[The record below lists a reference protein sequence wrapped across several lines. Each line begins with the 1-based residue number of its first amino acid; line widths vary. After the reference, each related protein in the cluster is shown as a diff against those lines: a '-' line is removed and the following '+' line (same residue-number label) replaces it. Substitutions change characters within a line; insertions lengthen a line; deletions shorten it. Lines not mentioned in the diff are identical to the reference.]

1 MATISGRVVFDRD
14 RSATINA
21 GDSGI
26 ANVPVV
32 LQNTAS
38 GLRLVVLT
46 DANGNYS
53 FINVPNGDYRIVQSF
68 GTPGGVPT
76 PGNFNNAVVGPVPV
90 GTNPPISF
98 VTNPPPGSTNLDSL
112 TPDTLLVTVTGE
124 DLTNE
129 NFLDGPVIYT
139 PIQNIL
145 DPCVSVSNVNLINV
159 ADNGTFGFFPPGTP
173 ANTGAPV
180 EPYPGVTP
188 DFTYVLPDP
197 TKFTPLDGE
206 YTVQNIMTNAM
217 SNQIGAWWRIADH
230 TTGNETGRMMVVN
243 GFNPGAVFF
252 RDVVSV
258 QPNTNYLFS
267 SWILNLFKVTGF
279 PNPELGVRILGSN
292 GDVLYSAT
300 LGAQIPVNINAPEWK
315 QIGTVINSQNNTSLT
330 VEFLSEGPA
339 VIGNDYA
346 IDDVS
351 LNEIQIPL
359 FIPVKTVSTPVA
371 NVGETVTYTVTLEN
385 TCTSPLTNV
394 FFKDNVPNGLS
405 FVPGS
410 VTVNGVSDVT
420 LDPNIGFSIPDIL
433 GGSTATVTFEAIVN
447 TVPTPNPTLNTATIN
462 YSYTPV
468 EGGIENNFT
477 VNSNTVPLEVGA
489 LADVSVVKTGSPDP
503 VIPGEVLTYTIDVMN
518 AGPSDA
524 QNVVLDDEIPSTI
537 IDPEF
542 SIDGGV
548 TFNPWPTIYDIGTL
562 LAGEIR
568 TILIRGTVASSATG
582 IISNIA
588 NVTSSTPD
596 PDLNNNTSIVNTEVN
611 ALADISV
618 VKTASPNPVNQGEIL
633 TYTIDVTNAGPADAQ
648 NVVLTDAIPLEIIGA
663 EFSTDGGVT
672 FSPWTGSFDI
682 GTLLNGQTRTVLI
695 RGTVSSLAIGT
706 IRNTAGVISSTPDP
720 DLNNNMS
727 TVDTEINTA
736 DVGVIKTSDLNPAF
750 PGQILTYTI
759 RVFNLGPAD
768 AQNVVLTDAIP
779 PEIVA
784 PEFSVDGGVTF
795 NPWPGSFNIGTLL
808 NGETRTILIRGTV
821 AASTSGIISNTAD
834 VTSTTPDPNP
844 DNNTSTVDIEVN
856 ALADISV
863 IKTGSPNPVMSG
875 ETLNYTIDVS
885 NFGPSLAENVTLS
898 DVIPPEITG
907 AEFSTDGGVTF
918 NPWPGSFNIG
928 TLLNGETRTILIRG
942 TVAPVAPGFIT
953 NTADVTSTTPDPNPS
968 NNTSTS
974 VIEVNESTQVADVGV
989 FKSVEMNPVTP
1000 GEMVVYPIRVSN
1012 FGPADAQNVILT
1024 DAIPPEIT
1032 GAEFSTDGGIT
1043 FNPWPG
1049 SFNIGTLT
1057 AGETR
1062 NILIRGT
1069 VSPSATGII
1078 SNTAEVS
1085 STTEDPNPSN
1095 NTSTVDVE
1103 VVPSADVSVT
1113 KTAAPNPVIPGEI
1126 LTYTIN
1132 VSNAGPSNAQNVV
1145 LTDVISSD
1153 IIAPEFSIDGGV
1165 TFNPW
1170 TGSFDIGTLPAGE
1183 TRTILIRGTVSSSA
1197 TGTITN
1203 TATITS
1209 STPDPNLDNN
1219 ESTIITEVN
1228 ALADILVVKTGSPNP
1243 IVTGEIL
1250 TYTIVVSNA
1259 GPADAQNVILNDEIS
1274 SNIIAPEF
1282 SIDGGVT
1289 FNPWPT
1295 IYVIGTLPAGETR
1308 TILIRGTVSPSA
1320 TGTITNTAG
1329 VISSTP
1335 DPNPDNNE
1343 STTMIEVNPAADIGV
1358 IKTSSPNPI
1367 MPGEILTYTIDVTN
1381 AGPADA
1387 QNVVLDDAISPDI
1400 IAPEFSIDGGVT
1412 FNPWPTI
1419 YVIGTLLAGETR
1431 TILIRG
1437 IVSPSATGVITN
1449 TAAVTSS
1456 TPDPNPN
1463 NNESTVNTEVS
1474 AVVSADIS
1482 VVKTAITK
1490 QVRPGDTVVYTIVVS
1505 NAGPSDAQNV
1515 VLTDTIPPEIIR
1527 PEFSIDGGVTFN
1539 PWPGSL
1545 DIGTLPAGASR
1556 TIIIRGKVVSSNT
1569 KCKCIT
1575 TITNIARV
1583 TSTTPDLNLSNN
1595 TSTATIKVCRCFI
1608 VCFKCRCCNKCKC
1621 DCKNEH

>member
-1 MATISGRVVFDRD
+1 
-14 RSATINA
+14 
-21 GDSGI
+21 
-26 ANVPVV
+26 
-32 LQNTAS
+32 
-38 GLRLVVLT
+38 
-46 DANGNYS
+46 
-53 FINVPNGDYRIVQSF
+53 
-68 GTPGGVPT
+68 
-76 PGNFNNAVVGPVPV
+76 
-90 GTNPPISF
+90 
-98 VTNPPPGSTNLDSL
+98 
-112 TPDTLLVTVTGE
+112 
-124 DLTNE
+124 
-129 NFLDGPVIYT
+129 
-139 PIQNIL
+139 
-145 DPCVSVSNVNLINV
+145 
-159 ADNGTFGFFPPGTP
+159 
-173 ANTGAPV
+173 
-180 EPYPGVTP
+180 
-188 DFTYVLPDP
+188 
-197 TKFTPLDGE
+197 
-206 YTVQNIMTNAM
+206 
-217 SNQIGAWWRIADH
+217 
-230 TTGNETGRMMVVN
+230 
-243 GFNPGAVFF
+243 
-252 RDVVSV
+252 
-258 QPNTNYLFS
+258 
-267 SWILNLFKVTGF
+267 
-279 PNPELGVRILGSN
+279 
-292 GDVLYSAT
+292 
-300 LGAQIPVNINAPEWK
+300 
-315 QIGTVINSQNNTSLT
+315 
-330 VEFLSEGPA
+330 
-339 VIGNDYA
+339 
-346 IDDVS
+346 
-351 LNEIQIPL
+351 
-359 FIPVKTVSTPVA
+359 
-371 NVGETVTYTVTLEN
+371 
-385 TCTSPLTNV
+385 
-394 FFKDNVPNGLS
+394 
-405 FVPGS
+405 
-410 VTVNGVSDVT
+410 
-420 LDPNIGFSIPDIL
+420 
-433 GGSTATVTFEAIVN
+433 
-447 TVPTPNPTLNTATIN
+447 
-462 YSYTPV
+462 
-468 EGGIENNFT
+468 
-477 VNSNTVPLEVGA
+477 
-489 LADVSVVKTGSPDP
+489 
-503 VIPGEVLTYTIDVMN
+503 
-518 AGPSDA
+518 
-524 QNVVLDDEIPSTI
+524 
-537 IDPEF
+537 
-542 SIDGGV
+542 
-548 TFNPWPTIYDIGTL
+548 
-562 LAGEIR
+562 
-568 TILIRGTVASSATG
+568 
-582 IISNIA
+582 
-588 NVTSSTPD
+588 
-596 PDLNNNTSIVNTEVN
+596 
-611 ALADISV
+611 
-618 VKTASPNPVNQGEIL
+618 
-633 TYTIDVTNAGPADAQ
+633 
-648 NVVLTDAIPLEIIGA
+648 
-663 EFSTDGGVT
+663 
-672 FSPWTGSFDI
+672 
-682 GTLLNGQTRTVLI
+682 
-695 RGTVSSLAIGT
+695 
-706 IRNTAGVISSTPDP
+706 
-720 DLNNNMS
+720 MS

-736 DVGVIKTSDLNPAF
+736 DISVIKTSDLNPAF

-759 RVFNLGPAD
+759 RVSNAGPAD
-768 AQNVVLTDAIP
+768 AQNVILTDAIP
-779 PEIVA
+779 PEIVG

-808 NGETRTILIRGTV
+808 NDETSTILIRGTV
-821 AASTSGIISNTAD
+821 AASASGIISNTAE

-863 IKTGSPNPVMSG
+863 IKAGSPNPVMSG
-875 ETLNYTIDVS
+875 ETLTYTIDVS

-898 DVIPPEITG
+898 DVIPPEIIG
-907 AEFSTDGGVTF
+907 AEFSTDGGITF
-918 NPWPGSFNIG
+918 NPWIGSLDIG

-1000 GEMVVYPIRVSN
+1000 EEMVVYPIRVSN

-1049 SFNIGTLT
+1049 SFDIGTLP

-1095 NTSTVDVE
+1095 NTSTVDVM

-1113 KTAAPNPVIPGEI
+1113 KTAAPNPVTPGEI

-1145 LTDVISSD
+1145 LTDAIPAS
-1153 IIAPEFSIDGGV
+1153 IIGAEFSTDGGV

-1170 TGSFDIGTLPAGE
+1170 PGSFDIGTLLSGE

-1203 TATITS
+1203 TANIDS

-1219 ESTIITEVN
+1219 ESTTITEVN
-1228 ALADILVVKTGSPNP
+1228 ALADISVIKTGSPNP

-1274 SNIIAPEF
+1274 PNVIAPEF

-1295 IYVIGTLPAGETR
+1295 IYVIGTLPVGETR

-1320 TGTITNTAG
+1320 TGVISNTAS

-1358 IKTSSPNPI
+1358 IKTSSPNPV

-1419 YVIGTLLAGETR
+1419 YIIGTLPAGETR

-1437 IVSPSATGVITN
+1437 TVSPSATGVITN

-1474 AVVSADIS
+1474 AGVSADVS

-1505 NAGPSDAQNV
+1505 NSGPSDAQNV
-1515 VLTDTIPPEIIR
+1515 VLTDTIPPEIIS
-1527 PEFSIDGGVTFN
+1527 PEFSINGGLTFN
-1539 PWPGSL
+1539 PWTGSL

-1556 TIIIRGKVVSSNT
+1556 TIIIRGKVVSSST

-1575 TITNIARV
+1575 TITNTARV
-1583 TSTTPDLNLSNN
+1583 TSTTPDPELNNN

-1608 VCFKCRCCNKCKC
+1608 VCFKCRCCNKCKP